1 VSELAGLYSR
11 YKGLALAVG
20 AGLLLDNDAD
30 SSGLGAETLR
40 LAADAGR
47 NLETAEA
54 DETRGNP
61 TAARACHEAALAL
74 HRLAVSAPGAP
85 DHAALIEDVRGTH
98 KALRSQLWDVI
109 ADQYAPCGAHP
120 HRHTQEHDH
129 V

>member
-20 AGLLLDNDAD
+20 AGLLLHHDED

-47 NLETAEA
+47 AREAHTAGA
-54 DETRGNP
+54 NT

-74 HRLAVSAPGAP
+74 HRLAVSAPGAS
-85 DHAALIEDVRGTH
+85 DHAALIEEVRDTH
-98 KALRSQLWDVI
+98 KALRSQLWDVV
-109 ADQYAPCGAHP
+109 ADQYAPCGAHS